1 MTRQTATDWN
11 ENSGSQIRIAYAGL
25 ELKDLIVN
33 DLSGNFR
40 ISFSDTLKD
49 LDDYL
54 GDQSIL
60 TVPEIIL
67 VEVDKDEKCFEM
79 VEQLRDNFLLN
90 GLIIVMLS
98 TRADKKLVQL
108 AMKLKLHDF
117 YTYPF
122 STSDLRERLNFLVR
136 FKLIKPKLLEL
147 SKEVDTTYKMP
158 PGKRFLDLF
167 ISICMLI
174 CLSPVMLL
182 VAIAIKF
189 DSKGPIFYKSKR
201 VGTGYKV
208 FDFYKFRSMRTD
220 ADQLLAQMAVTNNQ
234 YAAEEAGTTKSAF
247 VKIKND
253 PRVTKLGNF
262 LRNSSLDELP
272 QLFNILRGDMS
283 VVGNRPLPVY
293 EAEMLTS
300 NEWSMRFLGPAGLTG
315 LWQISK
321 RGKEDMSERE
331 RKKLDNFYAQKY
343 SFWLDVKIILGTIP
357 AMFQKEKV

>member
-33 DLSGNFR
+33 DLSDNFR

-49 LDDYL
+49 LEDYL

-60 TVPEIIL
+60 TIPEIIL

-79 VEQLRDNFLLN
+79 VEQLRDSFLMN
-90 GLIIVMLS
+90 GLIVVMLS

>member
-1 MTRQTATDWN
+1 MQQTATDWN
-11 ENSGSQIRIAYAGL
+11 VHTGSQISVAYAGL
-25 ELKDLIVN
+25 ELKDLISN
-33 DLSGNFR
+33 DLNDKFR
-40 ISFSDTLKD
+40 FTFNDTLKD
-49 LDDYL
+49 LEDYL
-54 GDQSIL
+54 GNQSIL
-60 TVPEIIL
+60 TIPDIIL
-67 VEVDKDEKCFEM
+67 VEVDKDEKCFE
-79 VEQLRDNFLLN
+79 LFDRLKKNFLMN
-90 GLIIVMLS
+90 GLIIVMIS
-98 TRADKKLVQL
+98 TRKDKRLVEK
-108 AMKLKLHDF
+108 AMQMRLHDF

-122 STSDLRERLNFLVR
+122 STVDLKERLNFLVK
-136 FKLIKPKLLEL
+136 FKLIRPKLLEL
-147 SKEVDTTYKMP
+147 SKEVDITYKMP
-158 PGKRFLDLF
+158 VGKRFLDLF
-167 ISICMLI
+167 ISSVMLI
-174 CLSPVMLL
+174 CLSPVMLI
-182 VAIAIKF
+182 VAILIKF
-189 DSKGPIFYKSKR
+189 DSKGPVFYKSKR

-234 YAAEEAGTTKSAF
+234 YAAEETGTTKSAF

-343 SFWLDVKIILGTIP
+343 SFWLDLKIIVGTVP
-357 AMFQKEKV
+357 ALFQKEKV

>member
-1 MTRQTATDWN
+1 MTLQTATDWN
-11 ENSGSQIRIAYAGL
+11 ENSGSQVRIAYAGN
-25 ELKDLIVN
+25 ELKDLIAN
-33 DLSGNFR
+33 DLSDSFR
-40 ISFSDTLKD
+40 IVFNDTLQD

-54 GDQSIL
+54 GNQSIL
-60 TVPEIIL
+60 TIPDIIL
-67 VEVDKDEKCFEM
+67 VEVDKDEKCFTL
-79 VEQLRDNFLLN
+79 VEKLRQNFLMN

-98 TRADKKLVQL
+98 TRSDKKLVQT

-136 FKLIKPKLLEL
+136 FKLIKPRLLEL
-147 SKEVDTTYKMP
+147 SKEVDTTYQMP
-158 PGKRFLDLF
+158 GGKRFLDLF
-167 ISICMLI
+167 ISSMMLI
-174 CLSPVMLL
+174 GLSPVMLI
-182 VAIAIKF
+182 VAIAIKL
-189 DSKGPIFYKSKR
+189 DSKGPVFYKSKR

-220 ADQLLAQMAVTNNQ
+220 ADQMLAQMAVTNNQ
-234 YAAEEAGTTKSAF
+234 YAAEEAGSTKSAF

-253 PRVTKLGNF
+253 PRITKLGNF
-262 LRNSSLDELP
+262 LRGSSLDELP

-343 SFWLDVKIILGTIP
+343 SFWLDVKIIIGTVP
-357 AMFQKEKV
+357 ALFQKEKV

>member
-1 MTRQTATDWN
+1 MMNKTATDWN
-11 ENSGSQIRIAYAGL
+11 ENLGSQIRIAYAGL
-25 ELKDLIVN
+25 ELRDSIADDLGRHFQIAYSDSVN
-33 DLSGNFR
+33 ELEE
-40 ISFSDTLKD
+40 
-49 LDDYL
+49 YL

-60 TVPEIIL
+60 TVPDIIL
-67 VEVDKDEKCFEM
+67 VEADTDGMCFTL
-79 VEQLRDNFLLN
+79 VERLRQNFLMN

-98 TRADKKLVQL
+98 TNKDKTQVKK
-108 AMKLKLHDF
+108 AMQMKLHDF

-122 STSDLRERLNFLVR
+122 ITSDLRERLNFLVK
-136 FKLIKPKLLEL
+136 FKLIKPRLSEL
-147 SKEVDTTYKMP
+147 SREVDTTYKMP
-158 PGKRFLDLF
+158 FGKRILDLVIAGGMF
-167 ISICMLI
+167 I
-174 CLSPVMLL
+174 CLLPLMAI
-182 VAIAIKF
+182 VAIAIKI

-220 ADQLLAQMAVTNNQ
+220 ADKLLAQMAVTNNQ
-234 YAAEEAGTTKSAF
+234 YAAEEEGASKSAF

-253 PRVTKLGNF
+253 PRITKLGNF
-262 LRNSSLDELP
+262 LRSSSLDELP
-272 QLFNILRGDMS
+272 QLFNIIRGDMS

-343 SFWLDVKIILGTIP
+343 SLWLDFKIIIGTVP
-357 AMFQKEKV
+357 ALFQKEKV

>member
-1 MTRQTATDWN
+1 MTNKTATDWN
-11 ENSGSQIRIAYAGL
+11 ESSNSQIRIAYAGL
-25 ELKDLIVN
+25 ELKEFIAADLT
-33 DLSGNFR
+33 SHFR
-40 ISFSDTLKD
+40 IEFCDTLKD
-49 LDDYL
+49 LEDYL

-60 TVPEIIL
+60 TIPDIIL
-67 VEVDKDEKCFEM
+67 VEADQDNHCFAL
-79 VEQLRDNFLLN
+79 VESLRKNFLMN
-90 GLIIVMLS
+90 GLIIVMIS
-98 TRADKKLVQL
+98 SRKDKKQVQK
-108 AMKLKLHDF
+108 AMQMKLHDF

-122 STSDLRERLNFLVR
+122 STSDLRERLNFLVK
-136 FKLIKPKLLEL
+136 FKLIKPRLLEL

-158 PGKRFLDLF
+158 LGKRLLDLLIAGGMF
-167 ISICMLI
+167 I
-174 CLSPVMLL
+174 CLLPIMAI
-182 VAIAIKF
+182 VAIAIKL
-189 DSKGPIFYKSKR
+189 DSKGPVFYTSKR
-201 VGTGYKV
+201 VGTGYKI

-220 ADQLLAQMAVTNNQ
+220 ADQMLAQMAVTNNQ
-234 YAAEEAGTTKSAF
+234 YAAEEDGAPKSAF

-272 QLFNILRGDMS
+272 QLFNIIRGDMS

-343 SFWLDVKIILGTIP
+343 SLWLDLKIIVGTVP

>member
-1 MTRQTATDWN
+1 MMPQTATDWN
-11 ENSGSQIRIAYAGL
+11 ENSGSHVRVAYAGL
-25 ELKDLIVN
+25 ELKDLIAN
-33 DLSGNFR
+33 DLGENFR
-40 ISFSDTLKD
+40 ISFNDTLKD
-49 LDDYL
+49 LEDYL
-54 GDQSIL
+54 GNQSIL
-60 TVPEIIL
+60 SIPDIIL
-67 VEVDKDEKCFEM
+67 VEVDKDEKCFAL
-79 VEQLRDNFLLN
+79 VENLRKNFLMN

-98 TRADKKLVQL
+98 TRNDKKLVQT

-136 FKLIKPKLLEL
+136 FKLIKPRLLEL
-147 SKEVDTTYKMP
+147 SKEVDITYQMP
-158 PGKRFLDLF
+158 AGKRFLDLF
-167 ISICMLI
+167 ISGMMLI
-174 CLSPVMLL
+174 CLSPVMAV

-189 DSKGPIFYKSKR
+189 DSKGPVFYKSKR
-201 VGTGYKV
+201 VGTGYKI

-220 ADQLLAQMAVTNNQ
+220 ADQMLAQMAITNNQ
-234 YAAEEAGTTKSAF
+234 YAVEEAGTTKSAF

-343 SFWLDVKIILGTIP
+343 SFWLDVKIIIGTVP
-357 AMFQKEKV
+357 ALFQKEKV